1 MMCRLA
7 LAQKKGRAMRSL
19 VQVNGCC
26 LRLTLCLLL
35 AVSLGACA
43 QLKSG
48 SSQMTPPT
56 QATSEQ
62 AAERERESQPPK
74 VVQARPN
81 GGSPQ
86 QCLINFDDEGA
97 LEHVY
102 GQARST
108 LAFRTGRIGFGP
120 LQMCDPSKHSD
131 CWAYRQRCSRSDV
144 TFDAIGHTHF
154 HLNMETGIE
163 CYTLPDPGDGFGKG
177 FGKLVDFK
185 CTDVDWTKT
194 PRVLSSHDRNQW
206 IKIWVG
212 NVENHV
218 PIYFDME
225 SISVLSDTSIQLW
238 FRKRDGT
245 WWYWPELKAGNTWI
259 LREYVRDV
267 SEVRLRGTKSSR
279 PSSYV

>member
-1 MMCRLA
+1 
-7 LAQKKGRAMRSL
+7 MRSL
-19 VQVNGCC
+19 VQGNGHG
-26 LRLTLCLLL
+26 LKVALCMVM
-35 AVSLGACA
+35 ATVLGACA

-56 QATSEQ
+56 QATPEQ

-81 GGSPQ
+81 GSNPQ
-86 QCLINFDDEGA
+86 PCLINFDDEGA
-97 LEHVY
+97 LEHIY

-120 LQMCDPSKHSD
+120 LQMCDPSKHND

-144 TFDAIGHTHF
+144 TLDAIGLTHF

-206 IKIWVG
+206 VKLWAS
-212 NVENHV
+212 NVENRA
-218 PIYFDME
+218 PTYFDLE

-245 WWYWPELKAGNTWI
+245 WWFWPELKADRTWHF
-259 LREYVRDV
+259 REHVRDV
-267 SEVRLRGTKSSR
+267 SEVRIRGAKSGR
-279 PSSYV
+279 ASSYVIGSVVVRD

>member
-1 MMCRLA
+1 MRSSVQVDGHSLRLA
-7 LAQKKGRAMRSL
+7 GCVALAAF
-19 VQVNGCC
+19 
-26 LRLTLCLLL
+26 
-35 AVSLGACA
+35 LGACG
-43 QLKSG
+43 QLKPVNPLI
-48 SSQMTPPT
+48 PPT
-56 QATSEQ
+56 QATPEQ
-62 AAERERESQPPK
+62 SAERERESQPPK

-81 GGSPQ
+81 GSNPE
-86 QCLINFDDEGA
+86 QCLVNFDNEAA
-97 LEHVY
+97 LEHIF

-108 LAFRTGRIGFGP
+108 LAYRTTRIGFGP
-120 LQMCDPSKHSD
+120 LQMCDSSKHSD

-144 TFDAIGHTHF
+144 NLDTIGHTHF
-154 HLNMETGIE
+154 HLNMEGGVE
-163 CYTLPDPGDGFGKG
+163 CYTLPDPGDGLGKG

-194 PRVLSSHDRNQW
+194 PRVLSSHNQNQW

-245 WWYWPELKAGNTWI
+245 WWYWPELKAGSTWI

-279 PSSYV
+279 PSSYVIGSLVVRD